1 MKRLL
6 FLMLTLV
13 AFVACESEYDKMS
26 EYEKAIYDVGTNSKM
41 SLVDVLKNTQFWVE
55 SKVISSSLPEGKG
68 EVSVADYNG
77 SLVPDGGIRYAFI
90 FNDRFRYYTSS
101 LTGLEYLGFYADYKY
116 TISEGNVIC
125 LEGGPNLNDY
135 KVFGMAFD
143 KIKVIAYNESSLVIE
158 ICDSKDKHYPYK
170 TFVLKAGTQ
179 SKKDKLENHC
189 TDVETFE
196 GILADNN

>member
-1 MKRLL
+1 MKKLL
-6 FLMLTLV
+6 FMFLAVAALV
-13 AFVACESEYDKMS
+13 SCDSEYDKMS
-26 EYEKAIYDVGTNSKM
+26 EYEKAIYDVGTNSKL
-41 SLVDVLKNTQFWVE
+41 SLVDVLKNTQLWVE

-68 EVSVADYNG
+68 DVSVADYTG
-77 SLVPDGGIRYAFI
+77 SIIPDGGIRYTFI
-90 FNDRFRYYTSS
+90 FNDIFKFYTSS

-116 TISEGNVIC
+116 TISEDNVIS
-125 LEGGPNLNDY
+125 LDDGPNLNDY

-143 KIKVIAYNESSLVIE
+143 RMNVVAYNESSLVIE

-179 SKKDKLENHC
+179 SKKDKLEKHC

-196 GILADNN
+196 GVLADYN